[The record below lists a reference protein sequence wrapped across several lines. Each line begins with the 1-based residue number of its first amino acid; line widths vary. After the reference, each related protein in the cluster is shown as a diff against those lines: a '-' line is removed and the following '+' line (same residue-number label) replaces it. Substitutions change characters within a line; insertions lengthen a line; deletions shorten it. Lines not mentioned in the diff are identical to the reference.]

1 MPMQGDLQVM
11 AIADL
16 IQHNCQDRN
25 TARLTIDYNDQQ
37 AILFFK
43 DGAVLH
49 AVLDDVEGE
58 EVIYEILSWSE
69 GHFTLEMD
77 IEPTATTIRRN
88 WSSLLLEGA
97 RRLDSRT
104 NLENSTNS
112 IPLDQEINPMA
123 TKKKSEQLA
132 DALAVLL
139 QESSDIDGAAVVGV
153 DGLVYSANVPQRA
166 LDENMV
172 GATSAAVL
180 GLSKRSAEQ
189 LKRGKLKL
197 SLIQGEDGNMIVAN
211 LNDETLFVGLT
222 PANVNLGMA
231 FAEVRSMIATLSD
244 LL

>member
-1 MPMQGDLQVM
+1 MHGDLQVM

-25 TARLTIDYNDQQ
+25 TARLTIDYNGQQ
-37 AILFFK
+37 AVLFFK

-49 AVLDDVEGE
+49 AVLADVEGE
-58 EVIYEILSWSE
+58 EVIYELLSWPE
-69 GHFTLEMD
+69 GQFTLEMN
-77 IEPTATTIRRN
+77 IEPAATTIRRN

-104 NLENSTNS
+104 DLETSINSNL
-112 IPLDQEINPMA
+112 LDQEINSMA
-123 TKKKSEQLA
+123 TKKKSELLA
-132 DALAVLL
+132 DALAELL
-139 QESSDIDGAAVVGV
+139 QQSSDIDGAAVVGV

-166 LDENMV
+166 LDHNMV

-189 LKRGKLKL
+189 LKRGKFKL
-197 SLIQGEDGNMIVAN
+197 SLIQGEDGNVIVAN

-222 PANVNLGMA
+222 SGNVNLGMV
-231 FAEVRSMIATLSD
+231 FAEVRSMIATLSE
-244 LL
+244 LV